1 MTNNNRPGRLSPAR
15 MKILLWIMGSVFVLF
30 MARLF
35 SLQVIQGAD
44 YLAQAEEN
52 RISNISVS
60 TQRGVIYDR
69 NGYVLARN
77 IPSFNVAITP
87 ADLPEDEAAI
97 QEIYRQLSAVIDMPV
112 NQGDLEDETSVIT
125 FKPCDNQFGIEEI
138 VYIADTNWPFR
149 PTSIV
154 CNVPRD
160 LALIVMEKA
169 NDWPGVSVEVE
180 PVRDYPTGWLTS
192 EIIGFLGPI
201 TEEVQDQYLAAGF
214 SVGTDKIGF
223 SGVESTLNDQLMG
236 KNGTRVVEVDVGGR
250 IIRDLEPP
258 VEPVPGDN
266 VKLTIDTRLQ
276 VAAKYALINE
286 LQGWNAYLNEERMTV
301 AVVIAMN
308 PKTGEIL
315 SLVSQPT
322 YENNRMARFIPAY
335 YYEQLLE
342 DQKKPLFNHAISG
355 EHPPGSV
362 YKLAAAIGA
371 LNEGVVSL
379 NQTLECPDEGKI
391 SVIQKYSE
399 NEVGTPIDYVC
410 WLKTSG
416 HGMVDWRHAIAY
428 SCDVYFYKISGGFE
442 EEVPQGLGVYRMK
455 EYAEALGYGKATGIE
470 LPGEATGLVPDPQ
483 WKRINAG
490 ENWATGDTYI
500 ASMGQGYV
508 LSTPL
513 QVLVSFAT
521 LANDGKMMQPTLV
534 REILDSEGNVIKP
547 FVPILKQD
555 ITVDPV
561 IQVFDG
567 NGQPTG
573 ETKTVD
579 PTVIAMAKEGMRMTV
594 LPGGTV
600 NKEFVEF
607 DQVVQSAGKTGTAE
621 YCDDIA
627 NEKNLCQ
634 RGSWPTHAWYVG
646 YAPYDDPEIVVLAFV
661 YNGGEGS
668 SVAGPIVRK
677 VMEAYFEL
685 KDIDNQSPES

>member
-1 MTNNNRPGRLSPAR
+1 
-15 MKILLWIMGSVFVLF
+15 
-30 MARLF
+30 
-35 SLQVIQGAD
+35 
-44 YLAQAEEN
+44 
-52 RISNISVS
+52 
-60 TQRGVIYDR
+60 VIYDR
-69 NGYVLARN
+69 NGFVLARN
-77 IPSFNVAITP
+77 IPSFNIAITP
-87 ADLPEDEAAI
+87 ANLPTDAAAT
-97 QEIYRQLSAVIDMPV
+97 QEIYRQLSEVIGLPV
-112 NQGDLEDETSVIT
+112 NQGDLKDEISVKT
-125 FKPCDNQFGIEEI
+125 FKPCDNKFGIEEI
-138 VYIADTNWPFR
+138 VYIADTNWPFK

-160 LALIVMEKA
+160 MALVIMEKA
-169 NDWPGVSVEVE
+169 HNWPGVSVEIE

-192 EIIGFLGPI
+192 EVIGFLGPI
-201 TEEVQDQYLAAGF
+201 TEEVKDQYETAGF

-223 SGVESTLNDQLMG
+223 SGIESTMNDQLMG
-236 KNGTRVVEVDVGGR
+236 KNGIRVVEVDVGGR
-250 IIRDLEPP
+250 VVRDLEPP
-258 VEPVPGDN
+258 VDPVSGNN

-276 VAAKYALINE
+276 VATKYALINE
-286 LQGWNAYLNEERMTV
+286 MKGWNAYLNEERMTV

-342 DQKKPLFNHAISG
+342 DEKKPLFNHAISG

-362 YKLAAAIGA
+362 YKLAASIGA
-371 LNEGVVSL
+371 LNEGVVTL
-379 NQTLECPDEGKI
+379 NQTLECPDAGKI
-391 SVIQKYSE
+391 TVIQKYAD
-399 NEVGTPIDYVC
+399 NEAGVPIDYVC

-428 SCDVYFYKISGGFE
+428 SCDVYFYKISGGFQ

-455 EYAEALGYGKATGIE
+455 QYAEALGYGKATGIE
-470 LPGEATGLVPDPQ
+470 LPGESTGLVPDPQ

-490 ENWATGDTYI
+490 EIWATGDTYI

-508 LSTPL
+508 LATPL

-521 LANDGKMMQPTLV
+521 LANDGKMMKPTLI

-547 FVPILKQD
+547 FTPVLKQD

-561 IQVFDG
+561 IKVFDE

-579 PTVIAMAKEGMRMTV
+579 PSVIAMAKEGMRMTV

-600 NKEFVEF
+600 NKEFASF

-661 YNGGEGS
+661 YNGGEGA

>member
-1 MTNNNRPGRLSPAR
+1 MTNETRKGKLSPTR
-15 MKILLWIMGSVFVLF
+15 MKLLLWVMGSVFVFF
-30 MARLF
+30 MARLV
-35 SLQVIQGAD
+35 SLQIIQGAD

-97 QEIYRQLSAVIDMPV
+97 QEIYRQLSEVIELPV
-112 NQGDLEDETSVIT
+112 NQGDLEDETAIKT
-125 FKPCDNQFGIEEI
+125 FKPCDNLFGIEEI

-149 PTSIV
+149 PTAIV

-160 LALIVMEKA
+160 MALVVMEKA
-169 NDWPGVSVEVE
+169 NDWPGVTVEVE

-192 EIIGFLGPI
+192 EVIGFLGPI
-201 TEEVQDQYLAAGF
+201 TEEVKDQYEDAGF

-223 SGVESTLNDQLMG
+223 SGVEFTMNDQLMG
-236 KNGTRVVEVDVGGR
+236 KNGTRVVEVDVGGGVV
-250 IIRDLEPP
+250 RDLEPP
-258 VEPVPGDN
+258 VDPVPGNN

-276 VAAKYALINE
+276 VATKYALTNE
-286 LQGWNAYLNEERMTV
+286 MRGWNAYLNEDRMTV

-335 YYEQLLE
+335 YYEQLLQDE
-342 DQKKPLFNHAISG
+342 KRPLFNHAISG

-362 YKLAAAIGA
+362 YKLAASIGA
-371 LNEGVVSL
+371 LNEGVVTL
-379 NQTLECPDEGKI
+379 NQTLECPDEGFI
-391 SVIQKYSE
+391 NVIQKYSE
-399 NEVGTPIDYVC
+399 NEAGVPIDYVC

-442 EEVPQGLGVYRMK
+442 DEVPVGLGVYRMK

-470 LPGEATGLVPDPQ
+470 LPGESTGLVPDPQ

-521 LANDGKMMQPTLV
+521 LANDGKMMQPTLI

-547 FVPILKQD
+547 FTPVLKQD

-561 IQVFDG
+561 IEVFDA

-579 PTVIAMAKEGMRMTV
+579 PEVIAMAKEGMRMV
-594 LPGGTV
+594 VEPGGTV
-600 NKEFVEF
+600 HKEFAAF
-607 DQVVQSAGKTGTAE
+607 DQVVQTAGKTGTAE

-685 KDIDNQSPES
+685 KEIDNQ